1 METIFASRI
10 LNLIFEEQEEGK
22 PIFRNN
28 LDIDS
33 FQINQGCY
41 STEVKKIEI
50 SNYMAIKN
58 TLTMYDWIKG
68 KELREMEEDYGIL
81 GGNLQKMG
89 EGFSWLADALSS
101 LAEKEGWKEVRADDL
116 TKIREL
122 SVRLIDGIESEGLAL
137 ARLSIPGLTRGYIQ
151 RLVRE
156 GYNDEQCLSEL
167 SDNQL
172 KQILPELLVKRVRRR
187 ISTKTVSLDLDTNLN
202 VNSESGKEKDKKRD
216 KQCGKVTLILNANRP
231 DRIIFLDEEIAVNK
245 IGFQL
250 IFLLAQNE
258 GRVLSYE
265 QIIETLWP
273 SDEDATYHRLW
284 YHLARMRKEM
294 ERLSKIMWIKIR
306 IRITPFSLTR
316 N

>member
-1 METIFASRI
+1 
-10 LNLIFEEQEEGK
+10 
-22 PIFRNN
+22 
-28 LDIDS
+28 
-33 FQINQGCY
+33 
-41 STEVKKIEI
+41 
-50 SNYMAIKN
+50 
-58 TLTMYDWIKG
+58 MYDWIKG
-68 KELREMEEDYGIL
+68 KELRGMEEDYGTL

-101 LAEKEGWKEVRADDL
+101 LAEREGWKEVRADDL

-122 SVRLIDGIESEGLAL
+122 SARLIDGIESESLAL

-156 GYNDEQCLSEL
+156 GYNNEQCLSEL

-172 KQILPELLVKRVRRR
+172 KQILPELLVKRIRKC
-187 ISTKTVSLDLDTNLN
+187 INSKNICFDSDPHLN
-202 VNSESGKEKDKKRD
+202 VNLELGKEKDKKRD
-216 KQCGKVTLILNANRP
+216 KQCGKATLILNANRP

-265 QIIETLWP
+265 QIIDTLWP

-294 ERLSKIMWIKIR
+294 ERVIKNNVDKNKDKDNLLLADKELKGKVFRVIPGIGLMLNPELTIEWIE
-306 IRITPFSLTR
+306 
-316 N
+316 